1 MKVQVNADKILGAY
15 ADPTGW
21 QNSTL
26 RYVPPVDFPE
36 FLAGRLGKAKLMRTW
51 ITLDEYWDYRTDITY
66 PDYEIGKMRYP
77 VEQLHYPYDMKMIV
91 PAPSGTR
98 FADYLRSHS
107 QNAQELLLNV
117 RRYEREVS
125 DGVITYEQYEA
136 VFENAVEYCKELAPN
151 IRYIECSNE
160 VDIKAFGLLSAEE
173 YVAIY
178 LRAYRAIKRL
188 NEKHNYEIP
197 LELGGF
203 GQAHPLQSWP
213 LRERIMEL
221 LKESEIGDDPMAFYA
236 YHMYNAPENRSLT
249 NAGIYELTKLS
260 GIEKLR
266 KILQQHNELMQR
278 LQLPEKP
285 VFLDEL
291 GRARAT
297 GMDGD
302 STHNAAGL
310 LSYMIAFAS
319 GEFGNTYPF
328 PWCTFHNPK
337 LQISYTQ
344 YVLREDGTYGATP
357 NGIAVEMFHSLR
369 GDRLETAVTDL
380 ACPDAEFCAMA
391 VKNGDEVA
399 VLSTNPTCDSVPS
412 LLEISG
418 LENGQYVVEAY
429 CCNLVDN
436 NIIYHLGTGDGTLQK
451 TKETVC
457 AVEDG
462 VLRYQELFDKD
473 CFSLNRIRKI

>member
-1 MKVQVNADKILGAY
+1 M
-15 ADPTGW
+15 
-21 QNSTL
+21 
-26 RYVPPVDFPE
+26 
-36 FLAGRLGKAKLMRTW
+36 
-51 ITLDEYWDYRTDITY
+51 DEYWDYRTGITY

-107 QNAQELLLNV
+107 RNAQELLLNV

-125 DGVITYEQYEA
+125 DGVITYEQYET

-160 VDIKAFGLLSAEE
+160 VDIQAFGLLNAEE

-178 LRAYRAIKRL
+178 LCAHRAIKRL

-213 LRERIMEL
+213 LREKIMEL
-221 LKESEIGDDPMAFYA
+221 LKQSEIGDDPMAFYA

-249 NAGIYELTKLS
+249 NAGI
-260 GIEKLR
+260 
-266 KILQQHNELMQR
+266 NEL
-278 LQLPEKP
+278 
-285 VFLDEL
+285 
-291 GRARAT
+291 
-297 GMDGD
+297 
-302 STHNAAGL
+302 
-310 LSYMIAFAS
+310 
-319 GEFGNTYPF
+319 
-328 PWCTFHNPK
+328 
-337 LQISYTQ
+337 
-344 YVLREDGTYGATP
+344 
-357 NGIAVEMFHSLR
+357 
-369 GDRLETAVTDL
+369 
-380 ACPDAEFCAMA
+380 
-391 VKNGDEVA
+391 A
-399 VLSTNPTCDSVPS
+399 VLTTNPTCDSVPS
-412 LLEISG
+412 LLEVSG

-429 CCNLVDN
+429 CCNLLDN

-457 AVEDG
+457 TVEDS